1 MQPELYMEIME
12 KLIGRELEIRQLK
25 EYTSSDRP
33 EFVAI
38 YGRRRVGKTFLVNQL
53 FGGKLAFS
61 MTGVLDGSKDEQME
75 AFIDAMQEYSGE
87 LVEKP
92 KSWMEAFRVLKAYLK
107 KKVALK
113 KRCIVFLDELPSMDT
128 QRSGF
133 VRALGYF
140 WNSWASLQDNL
151 TLIVCGSATSW
162 MIRHIVD
169 DKGGLHD
176 RITHEMHLR
185 PFSLKETELYLK
197 NRGFKWERLSV
208 MQAYMALG
216 GIPYYLGLLHKE
228 ESFAMNI
235 DRLFFSE
242 DEELRREYKRLYS
255 TLFKSPESYT
265 AIVSALSKVRSGLTR
280 NELRKAL
287 GKDTSGSLSKK
298 LEDLVN
304 CDIIR
309 KYVVRDKNVKKN
321 SAIYQLMDFYS
332 IFYLTFV
339 SRAESE
345 TNYWSNHIGTSEV
358 NSWLGLSFERLC
370 MAHVAQIKQG
380 LRIDSIATKFYSWRS
395 KSGNPKAQIDMILE
409 RADGIINVFE
419 MKYSEYEYSLD
430 KEEDDKMRKR
440 IAEFRKETGVKEA
453 LWPTLVTTY
462 GLKKGVHS
470 ATFVAALTMDDL
482 FS

>member
-1 MQPELYMEIME
+1 MD
-12 KLIGRELEIRQLK
+12 KLIGREQEIRLLK
-25 EYTSSDRP
+25 EYTSSERP
-33 EFVAI
+33 EFVVI

-53 FGGKLAFS
+53 FGRKLSFS
-61 MTGVLDGSKDEQME
+61 MTGVLDGTKDEQME
-75 AFIDAMQEYSGE
+75 AFVDAMQEYSGE

-92 KSWMEAFRVLKAYLK
+92 KTWMEAFRVLKAFLK
-107 KKVALK
+107 KKAGLK
-113 KRCIVFLDELPSMDT
+113 QRCIVFLDELPSMDT

-185 PFSLKETELYLK
+185 PFTLQETELYLK
-197 NRGFKWERLSV
+197 SRGLKWERLSV
-208 MQAYMALG
+208 MQTYMALG
-216 GIPYYLGLLHKE
+216 GVPYYLGLLNKQ

-255 TLFKSPESYT
+255 TLFKSPDSYT
-265 AIVSALSKVRSGLTR
+265 AIVSALAKVRSGLTR

-287 GKDTSGSLSKK
+287 GKDSSGSLSKK

-309 KYVVRDKNVKKN
+309 KYVVRNKNVKKS

-339 SRAESE
+339 AKAEAE
-345 TNYWSNHIGTSEV
+345 TNYWSHHIGTSEV
-358 NSWLGLSFERLC
+358 NAWLGLGFERLC
-370 MAHVAQIKQG
+370 MAHASQIKQA
-380 LRIDSIATKFYSWRS
+380 LRLDRIATKVYSWRS
-395 KSGNPKAQIDMILE
+395 KSGKPKAQIDMILE
-409 RADGIINVFE
+409 RADGIINIFE
-419 MKYSEYEYSLD
+419 MKYSDTEYLLD
-430 KEEDDKMRKR
+430 KEEKEKLRTR
-440 IAEFRKETGVKEA
+440 ITRFRKETEVKEA
-453 LWPTLVTTY
+453 LWPTLVTIY
-462 GLKKGVHS
+462 GLKKGIHS
-470 ATFVAALTMDDL
+470 DTFVATLTMDDL
-482 FS
+482 FQ